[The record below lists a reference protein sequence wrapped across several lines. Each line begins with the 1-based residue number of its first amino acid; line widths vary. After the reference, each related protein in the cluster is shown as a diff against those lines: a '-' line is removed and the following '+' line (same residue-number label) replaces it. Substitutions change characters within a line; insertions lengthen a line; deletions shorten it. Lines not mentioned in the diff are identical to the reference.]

1 MMDHKTALGYVL
13 HLLARREYC
22 AAQLR
27 AKLLQRGATEETA
40 DSVIRELSEQGLI
53 SDERFAESF
62 LRARQQRGD
71 ALWLAV
77 RKAEALGVDARALER
92 VRKRME
98 HVQSSLEICRRL
110 LAARDPQG
118 LRHEDERIW
127 QRHARFLRSKG
138 HDMASIMQALKEHGE
153 DS

>member
-1 MMDHKTALGYVL
+1 MMDHKAALRYVL
-13 HLLARREYC
+13 RLLARREYC

-27 AKLLQRGATEETA
+27 AKLLQRGAAEQTA
-40 DSVIRELSEQGLI
+40 DAVICELSEQGLI

-62 LRARQQRGD
+62 LRARQQRGE

-98 HVQSSLEICRRL
+98 DMQSSLDVCRRL
-110 LAARDPQG
+110 LATRDPQG
-118 LRHEDERIW
+118 LRHVDEKIW
-127 QRHARFLRSKG
+127 QRHARFLRGKG